1 MLSAPCELGA
11 WSALLQLCPHRASPE
26 SAKNVNMELVLKCIQ
41 LYFRLNLD
49 EISIANLPKEARL
62 VLTLTGR
69 TLPKPDNQNGP
80 ATEKERDKAAEANQ
94 KESPEKQDDDD
105 DNRAP
110 VHIEQEELGW
120 TAIQLFD
127 YNGFV

>member
-1 MLSAPCELGA
+1 MFI
-11 WSALLQLCPHRASPE
+11 LLFCIH
-26 SAKNVNMELVLKCIQ
+26 MELVFICNHFK
-41 LYFRLNLD
+41 FRLNLD
-49 EISIANLPKEARL
+49 EVSIANLPKEARL

-69 TLPKPDNQNGP
+69 TLAKPDNQNGP
-80 ATEKERDKAAEANQ
+80 TTEKEKDKAAEANL

-127 YNGFV
+127 YNG